1 MKQKKD
7 TRNKKAKVK
16 SESQFENKILCFM
29 CIKTKEILEYNREV
43 LLIQIQAQSKEQKE
57 QQNK

>member
-57 QQNK
+57 Q